1 LKSIYFKEISSFFS
15 SLTGYFVLV
24 IFLLLTGLFMWV
36 FQETSVLNYNYASLG
51 QLFSI
56 GPMVFLFLI
65 PAITMQSFSEEKQ
78 KQTME
83 FLFTKPLTDLE
94 IILGKF
100 LAAVTLVILS
110 ILPTIIYYISIYKL
124 GSPQGNID
132 NGAVIGSYIGL
143 LLLGAVF
150 ASIGVF
156 VSSLTA
162 NQIVAFILSTFICFF
177 FFWAFDFLSQLSIF
191 YGKSDI
197 IVKSLGMEF
206 HYDNISKGRIDT
218 RDVLYFVSLIV
229 FFIYLTTLS
238 LSRRNN

>member
-1 LKSIYFKEISSFFS
+1 
-15 SLTGYFVLV
+15 
-24 IFLLLTGLFMWV
+24 MWV

>member
-1 LKSIYFKEISSFFS
+1 
-15 SLTGYFVLV
+15 
-24 IFLLLTGLFMWV
+24 MWV
-36 FQETSVLNYNYASLG
+36 FKETSVLNFNYASLG

-83 FLFTKPLTDLE
+83 FLFTKPLSDLD

-100 LAAVTLVILS
+100 FAAITLVVLAV
-110 ILPTIIYYISIYKL
+110 LPTLIYYVSIYYL
-124 GSPQGNID
+124 GSPIGNID
-132 NGAVIGSYIGL
+132 NGAVIGSYVGL
-143 LLLGAVF
+143 ILLGSVF
-150 ASIGVF
+150 ASIGIF
-156 VSSLTA
+156 VSSLTS
-162 NQIVAFILSTFICFF
+162 NQIVAFIISTFLCFF
-177 FFWAFDFLSQLSIF
+177 LFWAFDLISQMSIF

-197 IVKSLGMEF
+197 IVKSLGIEF

-218 RDVLYFVSLIV
+218 RDVFYFISLIA

-238 LSRRNN
+238 LNRRNK